1 MSLSF
6 VTINTVRMAAKFNIP
21 LLFLMRFNF
30 DKTDFNEKVRCL
42 QPHVY
47 LLVLLSIMSGILIS
61 LPLLYCEF
69 GPIDVPRFLVN
80 KSGGNSTQNEF
91 TALISDIYYQHLD
104 EYLEGTSRF
113 IFLLPRVKVDYT
125 SISITYR
132 HGVSDDT
139 KSLNSMGGATYQTS
153 RGVKLVGT
161 QPLVE
166 FLQSQSSNANFS
178 FLLKSGIDIFD
189 YNGYLLHT
197 LTDKLITHKGLR
209 FGFILSFALAVVAL
223 TCHAYFEN
231 SVTRVVLIASLVLM
245 VIFNLAMMASGISIH
260 FTAKLL
266 LLAADTVVTVVH
278 IIILVASILMLYCCS
293 DSSSFR
299 EESRTTQRDADSQA
313 NLRPKLSTTEM
324 QNEAPPRSGSN
335 LTLGS
340 GSKLAEIKM
349 INSSSSEEKKLE
361 SASSGSKRSRGYAI
375 SNSHGFD
382 ASLQRPQEGSL
393 NDSNLAIQGGSG
405 GNEGTNRNSPQETLL
420 LRYSELPSDK
430 LSKGGMP
437 IIKYKSLTDL
447 KSTLETSANTTSIP
461 SEQPLSG
468 SDSLG
473 FHFNAV
479 LTRQNSSPEIL
490 GPSEKAQ
497 MPEKAS
503 NVSNLQ
509 EDVIIESPEEAHESR
524 VHDRKS
530 IPTNLSSFEMGNPP
544 RRSRSLFKEED

>member
-1 MSLSF
+1 MSLNF

-47 LLVLLSIMSGILIS
+47 LLVLLSVMSGILIS

-80 KSGGNSTQNEF
+80 KSRGNSTQNEF
-91 TALISDIYYQHLD
+91 TALISDVYYQHLD
-104 EYLEGTSRF
+104 EYLEGTSSF

-153 RGVKLVGT
+153 RGVKLIGA

-178 FLLKSGIDIFD
+178 SLLKSGIDIFD
-189 YNGYLLHT
+189 YKGYLLLT

-209 FGFILSFALAVVAL
+209 FGFILSFTLAVVAL
-223 TCHAYFEN
+223 TCHAYLEN

-245 VIFNLAMMASGISIH
+245 VILNLAMMASGISIH

-266 LLAADTVVTVVH
+266 LLAADTVVTVVF
-278 IIILVASILMLYCCS
+278 IFILVASILMLYCCS
-293 DSSSFR
+293 NSSSFR
-299 EESRTTQRDADSQA
+299 GGSSTTQRDADSQV

-324 QNEAPPRSGSN
+324 PNEAPPRSGSN

-375 SNSHGFD
+375 SNNHGFN
-382 ASLQRPQEGSL
+382 ASLQRPQEGSF

-420 LRYSELPSDK
+420 LRYSELPSEKPKDD
-430 LSKGGMP
+430 MP
-437 IIKYKSLTDL
+437 IIKHKSLTDL

-473 FHFNAV
+473 FHFNAL
-479 LTRQNSSPEIL
+479 LTRQNSSPEIR

-509 EDVIIESPEEAHESR
+509 EDVIIESPEEAHETR
-524 VHDRKS
+524 VHDRRS
-530 IPTNLSSFEMGNPP
+530 IPTDLSSFEMGNPP